1 MCSHQCEGV
10 EEELD
15 LAPLKEILEGYA
27 KKQKNLIPILQEAQ
41 KEYGYLPQE
50 VLREVADNL
59 GISFSQVYGVATFYS
74 QFYLEPR
81 GEYIIRVCMG
91 TACHVRGAAKIL
103 EELEGELGIED
114 GSTTD
119 DLLFT
124 IDSVAC
130 IGACGLAPVIMVNDD
145 THGRLTPEDIPEILA
160 QYGE

>member
-1 MCSHQCEGV
+1 MCSQQCDCV

-15 LAPLKEILEGYA
+15 LTLVKEILEGYE
-27 KKQKNLIPILQEAQ
+27 KKQKNLIPILQETQ
-41 KEYGYLPQE
+41 EEYGYLPQE
-50 VLREVADNL
+50 VLREVADSL

-81 GEYIIRVCMG
+81 GEYIVRVCMG
-91 TACHVRGAAKIL
+91 TACHVRGAGKIL
-103 EELEGELGIED
+103 EEFEEELGIED
-114 GSTTD
+114 GGTTD

-124 IDSVAC
+124 IESVAC

-145 THGRLTPEDIPEILA
+145 THGRLTPEDVPEILA